1 MEASGQYFKLSLT
14 GCVLRSIWLCI
25 VFTVM
30 LIYLWLAV
38 LKTKLLPCFVY
49 CISTTVNC
57 FLKCLVLY
65 YRQIY
70 FWWWDQK
77 CLKRTKLDLCCFF
90 SLPTIDIWISNACK
104 SMTLC
109 MHPLCD
115 SECCAVKDWVIVNKF
130 YVNVNNQFLSQNQI
144 NICVQTPAYA
154 IHYSKCKVLVSWL
167 WSNTAANISLGGA
180 EVYWKTL
187 LLYSYTY
194 CSDMLGHYEWS
205 LLYSEII

>member
-1 MEASGQYFKLSLT
+1 M
-14 GCVLRSIWLCI
+14 
-25 VFTVM
+25 
-30 LIYLWLAV
+30 
-38 LKTKLLPCFVY
+38 
-49 CISTTVNC
+49 
-57 FLKCLVLY
+57 Y

-104 SMTLC
+104 SMMLC

-130 YVNVNNQFLSQNQI
+130 YVNVNNQFLSKNQI

-167 WSNTAANISLGGA
+167 WSNKVFGHSCEYFTRWGWSVLKNIVNVQLHILQWHVGA
-180 EVYWKTL
+180 LWMVTFIFRGNLEETHILCIW
-187 LLYSYTY
+187 
-194 CSDMLGHYEWS
+194 
-205 LLYSEII
+205 IQ